1 MNYVTLGK
9 TGLKAAVVSF
19 GGIPI
24 QRADGANTKAVV
36 DKLEEYGINYIDT
49 ARGYTVSE
57 EYLGAALEGRRD
69 KFILATKSMS
79 RDAASMAADVETSL
93 RNLRT
98 GYIDLYQLHNLP
110 EKDIEKVFGP
120 GGAYEA
126 LTAAREAGKI
136 GHIGVTAHS
145 ADALKILVE
154 DYADRI
160 ETVMFPYNIVEDQ
173 GRDVLALA
181 REKGIGT
188 IAMKPLAGGNLDD
201 WELALRY
208 IAASGVID
216 IMIPGMGSPEEVD
229 RNASVDLAAPL
240 TAEELARCDAVRKEL
255 GTQFCRRCG
264 YCAPCPNG
272 IDIPSNFLMAN
283 YARKY
288 GLAGWPSSVTRLCPT
303 TPAPVSCAAPAR
315 SAAPTACPSATCWRA
330 WPRCSGTEHGPV
342 GYGLGHIAGHVRP
355 FSAGACGLRP
365 YRPGRLAQTAQVG
378 ARIRRGA
385 GLRPSAVGPVGVCI
399 SSRVRPLTRRMPFY
413 GQNRK
418 ILLSAPGHQRLLC
431 ALPVRR
437 PVLHSGAA

>member
-36 DKLEEYGINYIDT
+36 DKLEEDGINYIDT

-188 IAMKPLAGGNLDD
+188 IAMKPLAGGNLDEWD
-201 WELALRY
+201 LALRY

-216 IMIPGMGSPEEVD
+216 ISIPGMGSVEEVI
-229 RNASVDLAAPL
+229 RNAEAAEGFSPL
-240 TAEELARCDAVRKEL
+240 TEEELERCQAIRKEL
-255 GTQFCRRCG
+255 GTQFCRRCN
-264 YCAPCPNG
+264 YCAPCTVG
-272 IDIPSNFLMAN
+272 ISIPSVFLFQGYLN
-283 YARKY
+283 RY
-288 GLAGWPSSVTRLCPT
+288 GLQQWGRE
-303 TPAPVSCAAPAR
+303 R
-315 SAAPTACPSATCWRA
+315 YATLQ
-330 WPRCSGTEHGPV
+330 TK
-342 GYGLGHIAGHVRP
+342 
-355 FSAGACGLRP
+355 AGACIQCGACEPRCP
-365 YRPGRLAQTAQVG
+365 YNLP
-378 ARIRRGA
+378 IRK
-385 GLRPSAVGPVGVCI
+385 
-399 SSRVRPLTRRMPFY
+399 MM
-413 GQNRK
+413 K
-418 ILLSAPGHQRLLC
+418 K
-431 ALPVRR
+431 
-437 PVLHSGAA
+437 AAEDFGE